1 MRRRDVLEWLVCG
14 SAAALASP
22 AGAGESETLAAA
34 ARKAGVVYGVAAD
47 REIFG
52 DPACADLIAREAA
65 LFVPSNSLKMQFVAP
80 TLGTLDFAHA
90 DALLDFARQHGLSA
104 KGHVLAWNAN
114 APAWSKNL
122 SRGELAKTLDDYL
135 ERVATRYAGR
145 MLAWDVVNEPFY
157 VGGDHPGTWN
167 GGPWLAAFG
176 QDYVEHAFR
185 RAAEFQAA
193 PKLVLNEA
201 WTERSDAIGLAVRK
215 SLLTLIDQLQDRGV
229 KIDAVGLQGH
239 ILPAEK
245 WDSGSFRGFLEEI
258 ARRKLEIHVTEIDI
272 LDTDYPDDIVR
283 RDAMIAA
290 RVHEVLAAALSCA
303 SVTMV
308 VNWGLSSRH
317 SWYNDPYFTSHY
329 KVTREVRSLPYDAA
343 LRPAPMREAM
353 LRAFRERKI

>member
-1 MRRRDVLEWLVCG
+1 MLEWLACA

-22 AGAGESETLAAA
+22 ARAGDGETLAAA
-34 ARKAGVVYGVAAD
+34 ARKAGLVYGVAAD
-47 REIFG
+47 REILG
-52 DPACADLIAREAA
+52 DPACANLFAREAA
-65 LFVPSNSLKMQFVAP
+65 LFVPSNSLKMQFVASTP
-80 TLGTLDFAHA
+80 DSLDFSHA
-90 DALLDFARQHGLSA
+90 DALVDFARSRGLSV

-114 APAWSKNL
+114 APAWTTQF
-122 SRGELAKTLDDYL
+122 SRAELAKKLDAYF

-145 MLAWDVVNEPFY
+145 LLAWDVVNEPFY
-157 VGGDHPGTWN
+157 LGGDRPGTWN
-167 GGPWLAAFG
+167 AGPWLAAFG
-176 QDYVEHAFR
+176 ENYVEHAFR

-201 WTERSDAIGLAVRK
+201 WTERGDAIGLAVRK
-215 SLLTLIDQLQDRGV
+215 SLLALIDRLQDRGV
-229 KIDAVGLQGH
+229 RIDAVGLQGH
-239 ILPAEK
+239 ILPAAK

-258 ARRKLEIHVTEIDI
+258 ARRKLEIHVTELDI
-272 LDTDYPDDIVR
+272 LDTDYPDDVLR
-283 RDAMIAA
+283 RDVMIAA
-290 RVHEVLAAALSCA
+290 RVHEFLTAALACA

-343 LRPAPMREAM
+343 LRPTPMREAM